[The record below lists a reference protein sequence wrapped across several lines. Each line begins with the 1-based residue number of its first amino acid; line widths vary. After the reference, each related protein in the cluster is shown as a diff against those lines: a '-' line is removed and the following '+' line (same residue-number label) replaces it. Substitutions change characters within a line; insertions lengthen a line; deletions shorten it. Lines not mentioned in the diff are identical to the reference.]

1 MATKL
6 EIELP
11 YGDVEAKPAHQ
22 AEEADEHSRMLLLQ
36 HVRPSDPREG
46 EHGAEVSS
54 SGQPYGLYYL
64 SAVEMWE
71 RFSYYAMR
79 AELVLFFEEELFA
92 RGNWHDVIGMG
103 LVTQLY
109 GEPLDSLGDEERE
122 RRVQVLASSVYGLY
136 TSMAY
141 FTPLA
146 GGLLADRYVGTAR
159 MIYLGMFLIA
169 LGHFFMVSRQLTFVA
184 LLLIAVGTGCFK
196 PNVST
201 QLGRLYSDSNTGLR
215 DSGFSFFYCGINAGA
230 ALAPLVSGQL
240 RQMYGFPVAFL
251 SAAFGMMVG
260 AAVYATAHRLKRL
273 EPHASHHHVAG
284 NCAAAA
290 SVEEPAEDSDR
301 HVSAAGMSARGTR
314 HRRAPPSPV
323 QTRRGLPAGRKA
335 GLLSARCPPSGPT
348 GGILLVCLLTV
359 PFWAVYAQGG
369 ISFVLFVDA
378 NVNRKLRG
386 FTIPTEWFQS
396 INPLLVI
403 GFTPLISMLWQYLE
417 KRGPEKGMAMSL
429 TKMAIGPFLLAAG
442 NFILFLACS
451 TENAGRKINPLWPV
465 AYVAVSTIGELFLSP
480 VGLSFVTQA
489 APVGITS
496 IMMGCWLLA
505 SCFGNYMAGFIGSFY
520 MSIDHA
526 PFFLM
531 LACLAVG
538 NGAVMLAS
546 VIPLKRILAG
556 SKGLQ
561 IYPVILMS

>member
-301 HVSAAGMSARGTR
+301 HVSAAG
-314 HRRAPPSPV
+314 
-323 QTRRGLPAGRKA
+323 
-335 GLLSARCPPSGPT
+335 
-348 GGILLVCLLTV
+348 GILLVCLLTV